1 MWIKHE
7 APKKPARR
15 TLPAVRRRSTGRDAL
30 LVLPCEMITGP
41 RADVFS
47 DGDRLGFRLG
57 AEGDYPV
64 QTPNPRA
71 ATRALRIPGK
81 FAARL
86 PVGTTDIAVTHED
99 GMIVLDLATL
109 IAA

>member
-1 MWIKHE
+1 MWTKHE

-15 TLPAVRRRSTGRDAL
+15 TQPAIRRRSTGPDAL
-30 LVLPCEMITGP
+30 LVLPQEMITGP

-47 DGDRLGFRLG
+47 DGDRIGFRLG

-64 QTPNPRA
+64 QTPSRKA
-71 ATRALRIPGK
+71 ATRVLRIPGK
-81 FAARL
+81 FAARV

-99 GMIVLDLATL
+99 GMLVLDLSAL
-109 IAA
+109 AA

>member
-1 MWIKHE
+1 MWTKHE

-15 TLPAVRRRSTGRDAL
+15 MQPAIRRRSTGPDAL
-30 LVLPCEMITGP
+30 LVLPQEVITGP

-57 AEGDYPV
+57 QDGDYPV
-64 QTPNPRA
+64 QTPNAPA
-71 ATRALRIPGK
+71 ATRVLRIPGK
-81 FAARL
+81 FATRV
-86 PVGTTDIAVTHED
+86 PVGTTDISLTQED
-99 GMIVLDLATL
+99 GMLVLDLAA